1 MKFLP
6 LVLKNLLRKKT
17 RSGLT
22 VGSILLPFFVIC
34 LLGTFVA
41 MLDADPSQGRGMFRL
56 AVRHRVSIANVL
68 PASHLEKIRRAP
80 RREGRDALQLVRR
93 PLRRLLRLQ
102 RLRALRV
109 DPPAFFGVFDAS
121 VDRLRA
127 PRRRGSATGAG
138 SSSASSS

>member
-41 MLDADPSQGRGMFRL
+41 MLDADPSQGPRDVPPRGAAQGVDHER
-56 AVRHRVSIANVL
+56 
-68 PASHLEKIRRAP
+68 PARPRTSRR
-80 RREGRDALQLVRR
+80 
-93 PLRRLLRLQ
+93 
-102 RLRALRV
+102 
-109 DPPAFFGVFDAS
+109 
-121 VDRLRA
+121 
-127 PRRRGSATGAG
+127 
-138 SSSASSS
+138 SASSPA